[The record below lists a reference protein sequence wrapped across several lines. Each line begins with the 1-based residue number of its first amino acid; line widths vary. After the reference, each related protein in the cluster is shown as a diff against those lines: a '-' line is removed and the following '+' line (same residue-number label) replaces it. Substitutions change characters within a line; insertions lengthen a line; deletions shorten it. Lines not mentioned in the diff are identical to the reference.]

1 MNKVKEKIIAF
12 LKQGLT
18 PRDLALTI
26 ALGAVLGTFPV
37 IGSTSLL
44 CTAASLALR
53 LNLPA
58 IQSVNWAVSP
68 LQLALLIPLFNLGSS
83 VFGGAGVT
91 LSLPELIGRMR
102 TDLLATVAE
111 FLWITVQAIGVWSM
125 AAPVAALTMFLITF
139 PLITRLHVQY
149 VRMSTG
155 ANIDL
160 K

>member
-1 MNKVKEKIIAF
+1 MKRVKEKIIGF

-102 TDLLATVAE
+102 TDLLGTIAE

-125 AAPVAALTMFLITF
+125 VAPVAALTVFLMTF

-149 VRMSTG
+149 VRLRTG
-155 ANIDL
+155 VNT
-160 K
+160 

>member
-1 MNKVKEKIIAF
+1 MNKVKVKIITF

-26 ALGAVLGTFPV
+26 ALGTTLGTFPI

-68 LQLALLIPLFNLGSS
+68 LQLVLLIPLFNLGSS

-102 TDLLATVAE
+102 TDLFATIAE
-111 FLWITVQAIGVWSM
+111 FFWITVQAIGVWSM
-125 AAPVAALTMFLITF
+125 VAPVAALTVFLITF
-139 PLITRLHVQY
+139 PLITRIHVQY
-149 VRMSTG
+149 VRLRTG
-155 ANIDL
+155 INT
-160 K
+160 

>member
-1 MNKVKEKIIAF
+1 
-12 LKQGLT
+12 
-18 PRDLALTI
+18 
-26 ALGAVLGTFPV
+26 
-37 IGSTSLL
+37 
-44 CTAASLALR
+44 
-53 LNLPA
+53 LPA

-102 TDLLATVAE
+102 TDLLGTIAE

-125 AAPVAALTMFLITF
+125 VAPVAALTVFLMTF

-149 VRMSTG
+149 VRLRTG
-155 ANIDL
+155 VNT
-160 K
+160 

>member
-26 ALGAVLGTFPV
+26 ALGTTLGTFPI

-68 LQLALLIPLFNLGSS
+68 LQLVLLIPLFNLGSS

-102 TDLLATVAE
+102 TDLFATIAE
-111 FLWITVQAIGVWSM
+111 FFWITVQAIGVWSM
-125 AAPVAALTMFLITF
+125 VAPFAALTVFLITF
-139 PLITRLHVQY
+139 PLITRIHVQY
-149 VRMSTG
+149 VRLRTG
-155 ANIDL
+155 INT
-160 K
+160 

>member
-1 MNKVKEKIIAF
+1 MNKVRDKIIAF

-37 IGSTSLL
+37 IGSTTLL

-68 LQLALLIPLFNLGSS
+68 LQLVLLIPLFNLGSS
-83 VFGGAGVT
+83 VFGGAGVA

-102 TDLLATVAE
+102 TDLLGTIAE

-125 AAPVAALTMFLITF
+125 VAPVAALTVFLMTF

-149 VRMSTG
+149 VRLRTG
-155 ANIDL
+155 VNT
-160 K
+160 